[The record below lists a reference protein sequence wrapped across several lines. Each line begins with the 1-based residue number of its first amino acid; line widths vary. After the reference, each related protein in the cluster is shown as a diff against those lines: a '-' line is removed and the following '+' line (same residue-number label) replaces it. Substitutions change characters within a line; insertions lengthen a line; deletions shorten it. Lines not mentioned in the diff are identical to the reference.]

1 MTNDQSKIVLPV
13 IRGLDPNITAAEI
26 CSVQPMDSSIMVG
39 NLKLRKRR
47 WIRCNNGEYEV
58 YHLEI
63 VEWIRSHDSAL
74 WAVGATL
81 DFTLAFVFTEEME
94 VWFLLRWA

>member
-13 IRGLDPNITAAEI
+13 IRGLDPNITAAKI
-26 CSVQPMDSSIMVG
+26 CSVQPFDSSILVE
-39 NLKLRKRR
+39 LTTLTKRGWNR
-47 WIRCNNGEYEV
+47 RSSGEYEIHKV
-58 YHLEI
+58 EI
-63 VEWIRSHDSAL
+63 VDWIRSHDSAL

-94 VWFLLRWA
+94 VLVS